1 MDKKRILKKNKKYNK
16 WLLELKQRVGNID
29 YSDDY
34 WPRQVYFRNV
44 IRILP
49 LKKTIKGVQYD

>member
-1 MDKKRILKKNKKYNK
+1 M
-16 WLLELKQRVGNID
+16 KQRVVNID